1 MNEKINLYKREEDG
15 VIKLDKVAP
24 LLSVL
29 AHSGAS
35 STSGAQMSTTEAE
48 GITNLP
54 GVGGGLDCETG
65 PLCWLGE
72 QLEALPAKRT
82 ER

>member
-15 VIKLDKVAP
+15 VVKLDQVTT

-29 AHSGAS
+29 AHSGTS
-35 STSGAQMSTTEAE
+35 STSGAQMSKTETE
-48 GITNLP
+48 EITNLP
-54 GVGGGLDCETG
+54 GVGGGLDCEIG
-65 PLCWLGE
+65 PLCWVGE
-72 QLEALPAKRT
+72 PLEALPAKRT